1 MAKRR
6 FNQDENMADIA
17 AYAATPIEK
26 PAEPVVANE
35 VVEEQPSTLKRSSLA
50 EGKSNPQPSTKL
62 GRPKKTRKIEGGA
75 PVTVFFDQETKSKL
89 MLAKVAHKIEMK
101 DLIAGATLLFL
112 DKHYSNGQL
121 SEAGQRELESALE
134 KFYGE

>member
-1 MAKRR
+1 MSSFVK
-6 FNQDENMADIA
+6 DIRERQA
-17 AYAATPIEK
+17 LDKPEQKQTIKEEPTP
-26 PAEPVVANE
+26 
-35 VVEEQPSTLKRSSLA
+35 QS
-50 EGKSNPQPSTKL
+50 STKL

-89 MLAKVAHKIEMK
+89 ALAKVTHKIEMK

>member
-26 PAEPVVANE
+26 PETPVVASE
-35 VVEEQPSTLKRSSLA
+35 DASTNSELRIQNSELK
-50 EGKSNPQPSTKL
+50 KL

>member
-17 AYAATPIEK
+17 AYAATPMEK
-26 PAEPVVANE
+26 PTTPVAVNEETPANSE
-35 VVEEQPSTLKRSSLA
+35 IITQNSELK
-50 EGKSNPQPSTKL
+50 KT

>member
-26 PAEPVVANE
+26 PATPVAVNE
-35 VVEEQPSTLKRSSLA
+35 ETPTNSEIITQNSELK
-50 EGKSNPQPSTKL
+50 KT

-112 DKHYSNGQL
+112 DKHYSNGKL

>member
-1 MAKRR
+1 MAKKRN

-17 AYAATPIEK
+17 AYAATPMEK
-26 PAEPVVANE
+26 PATPVVVNE
-35 VVEEQPSTLKRSSLA
+35 ETPTNSEITTQNSELK
-50 EGKSNPQPSTKL
+50 KT

-89 MLAKVAHKIEMK
+89 ALAKVAHKIELK

>member
-1 MAKRR
+1 MAKKRN

-17 AYAATPIEK
+17 AYAATPMEK
-26 PAEPVVANE
+26 PATPVAVNE
-35 VVEEQPSTLKRSSLA
+35 ETPTNSEITTQNSELK
-50 EGKSNPQPSTKL
+50 KT

-89 MLAKVAHKIEMK
+89 ALAKVAHKIELK

>member
-1 MAKRR
+1 M
-6 FNQDENMADIA
+6 
-17 AYAATPIEK
+17 
-26 PAEPVVANE
+26 ANE
-35 VVEEQPSTLKRSSLA
+35 KLDMSGFVREIRDKQGLDREPQGIDTQATTITNKTLPA
-50 EGKSNPQPSTKL
+50 TTKT
-62 GRPKKTRKIEGGA
+62 GRPKKARKIEGGA

-89 MLAKVAHKIEMK
+89 ALAKVAHKIELK